1 MPPPLHECGSLTK
14 QTVSTR
20 PLVGT
25 PVLLKS
31 SLDRARFVLVQADNA
46 ALDSRN
52 HEQCQPKAARNG
64 LNSDMVAACGK
75 VGVLQK
81 SANPIKLKRV
91 WGPHVTLSQGSSPT
105 EDLAGGSAQDPGDE
119 DTDLLALKNR
129 RRSEALRDNTAV
141 DSETASHLL
150 GGRRPFQFSPKA
162 AFGIRRCGAAPSTH
176 NSGQISRSHSKL
188 DLQQGERVQ

>member
-1 MPPPLHECGSLTK
+1 
-14 QTVSTR
+14 
-20 PLVGT
+20 
-25 PVLLKS
+25 
-31 SLDRARFVLVQADNA
+31 
-46 ALDSRN
+46 
-52 HEQCQPKAARNG
+52 
-64 LNSDMVAACGK
+64 MVA
-75 VGVLQK
+75 
-81 SANPIKLKRV
+81 ANPIKLKRV
-91 WGPHVTLSQGSSPT
+91 WGPHVNLSQGSSPT

-129 RRSEALRDNTAV
+129 RRSEALRDTTAV

-188 DLQQGERVQ
+188 DLQQGERVQCRYIQHRPRPMHGSTAQTTTGTRVEVRIDTTAIPTTCETTPARDCNATHILVNQPHRRRHEY